1 MATPKN
7 ASAIASASAAKA
19 SAAAS
24 AAAAKTAATTAAA
37 NTRSAAI
44 APTVQNVIGNI
55 NTGIGALSALVS
67 AKKPT
72 ATQQATLDQAQ
83 AATQAAIAAQVP
95 VVTQATTGYNTA
107 LDVINTNYSTAMAS
121 ANAIAIPEPDY
132 GTDIT
137 ADMNALQ
144 QLQSLYSGMG
154 LGPDIATALTNLI
167 KEGYTA
173 DTLKLMAQDPNA
185 ISSSDPYVKQFATA
199 YNTRFVANADRIKN
213 GFAPLAPADYIARE
227 SAYRSAMA
235 SAGLP
240 PEFYN
245 TNAALSGWIANN
257 VDTATVQAKINIAS
271 DVVNN
276 YDQTA
281 KDQALALYGLD
292 TGHLIAHI
300 LDPVAAL
307 PIIQKQANI
316 VQLGAD
322 AARAG
327 VAQNLDTLTQLNTI
341 GTTQSA
347 ATQAFGNIAAE
358 LPSMQA
364 IASRYSGYGPAG
376 TIEQSLLNQQLG
388 TTSPDETQAQAEA
401 RLSRLK
407 TQESSTFGGSSGA
420 SAQGQSLGVANQQGV
435 Q

>member
-7 ASAIASASAAKA
+7 AAAIASATAAKSAATA
-19 SAAAS
+19 SAT
-24 AAAAKTAATTAAA
+24 AAKTAATTAATA
-37 NTRSAAI
+37 TRTAAI

-55 NTGIGALSALVS
+55 NTGIGALSNLVNAKVPTTAQQS
-67 AKKPT
+67 AV
-72 ATQQATLDQAQ
+72 AQAE
-83 AATQAAIAAQVP
+83 AATQAAIAAQAP
-95 VVTQATTGYNTA
+95 VVTQATTSYNTA
-107 LDVINTNYSTAMAS
+107 LGNANTAYEAAIAG
-121 ANAIAIPEPDY
+121 ANAITIPEADY

-137 ADMNALQ
+137 SDMNALQ

-167 KEGYTA
+167 KEGYTP

-199 YNTRFVANADRIKN
+199 YNTRFSANADRIKN
-213 GFAPLAPADYIARE
+213 GFSPLSPSEYIGKE
-227 SAYRSAMA
+227 NLYRSAMA

-245 TNAALSGWIANN
+245 TNSALSGWLANN
-257 VDTATVQAKINIAS
+257 VSDATVQAKINIAS
-271 DVVNN
+271 EVVNN

-292 TGHLIAHI
+292 TGHLIAHV

-316 VQLGAD
+316 VQLGAE

-327 VAQNLDTLTQLNTI
+327 VAQNINTLTQLNTI
-341 GTTQSA
+341 GTTPSGAQ
-347 ATQAFGNIAAE
+347 QAFGNIAAE
-358 LPSMQA
+358 LPGMQS

-388 TTSPDETQAQAEA
+388 TTSPGETQAQAEA
-401 RLSRLK
+401 RIKRLQ
-407 TQESSTFGGSSGA
+407 TQEASTFGGSSGA
-420 SAQGQSLGVANQQGV
+420 SQQGQSLGVANQQGV

>member
-1 MATPKN
+1 MLTQEQY
-7 ASAIASASAAKA
+7 
-19 SAAAS
+19 AAAS
-24 AAAAKTAATTAAA
+24 SGGKVNTNAQAAAMQQNEINALVANGVSLADAT
-37 NTRSAAI
+37 S
-44 APTVQNVIGNI
+44 Q
-55 NTGIGALSALVS
+55 VS
-67 AKKPT
+67 AKYGKLGVPLT
-72 ATQQATLDQAQ
+72 DSSGTGTLPGGSS
-83 AATQAAIAAQVP
+83 TSP
-95 VVTQATTGYNTA
+95 VTTPTTG
-107 LDVINTNYSTAMAS
+107 
-121 ANAIAIPEPDY
+121 
-132 GTDIT
+132 DIT
-137 ADMNALQ
+137 SDMNALQ

-154 LGPDIATALTNLI
+154 LGPDIATALTNLV
-167 KEGYTA
+167 KEGYTS
-173 DTLKLMAQDPNA
+173 DTLKLVAQDPNA
-185 ISSSDPYVKQFATA
+185 ISSSDPYIKQFASA
-199 YNTRFVANADRIKN
+199 YNTRFSANADRIKN
-213 GFAPLAPADYIARE
+213 GFSPLSPADYIAKE
-227 SAYRSAMA
+227 NAYRSAMA

-257 VDTATVQAKINIAS
+257 VDSSTVQAKINIAS

-292 TGHLIAHI
+292 TGHLIAHV
-300 LDPVAAL
+300 LDPQAAL

-316 VQLGAD
+316 VQLGAE

-347 ATQAFGNIAAE
+347 AQQGFGNVASQ

-388 TTSPDETQAQAEA
+388 TTSPGETQAQAEA
-401 RLSRLK
+401 RIKRLQ
-407 TQESSTFGGSSGA
+407 TQEASAFGGSSGA

>member
-1 MATPKN
+1 MARTD
-7 ASAIASASAAKA
+7 AQIDAQAAQAAKA
-19 SAAAS
+19 AAAPVDPYAAS
-24 AAAAKTAATTAAA
+24 AAALGLDT
-37 NTRSAAI
+37 S
-44 APTVQNVIGNI
+44 
-55 NTGIGALSALVS
+55 ALSSKAGVRDVVVGGQWGVGTVNIDMP
-67 AKKPT
+67 PT
-72 ATQQATLDQAQ
+72 TVTDPLTGVTTTTTYINNGFGGVTPKVTTSGGTL
-83 AATQAAIAAQVP
+83 P
-95 VVTQATTGYNTA
+95 TTGLN
-107 LDVINTNYSTAMAS
+107 
-121 ANAIAIPEPDY
+121 
-132 GTDIT
+132 

-154 LGPDIATALTNLI
+154 LGPEIATAITNLI
-167 KEGYTA
+167 KEGYTS

-185 ISSSDPYVKQFATA
+185 VNSPDPYVKQFVSA
-199 YNTRFVANADRIKN
+199 YNTRFSANAERIKN
-213 GFAPLAPADYIARE
+213 GFSPLDPGTYINRE
-227 SAYRSAMA
+227 NSYRAAMA

-257 VDTATVQAKINIAS
+257 VSDATVTAKINIAS
-271 DVVNN
+271 DIVNN

-292 TGHLIAHI
+292 TGHLIAHV

-316 VQLGAD
+316 VQLGAE

-347 ATQAFGNIAAE
+347 AMQGFGNVASQ

-388 TTSPDETQAQAEA
+388 TTSPGETQAQAEA
-401 RLSRLK
+401 RVKRLQ
-407 TQESSTFGGSSGA
+407 TQEASTFGGSSGA
-420 SAQGQSLGVANQQGV
+420 SQQGQSLGVANQQGV

>member
-1 MATPKN
+1 MATDREAERIINQGATNTSSSSESSGSSNTVTPTRPIVN
-7 ASAIASASAAKA
+7 PGNRTDASYVTEGRSGTSDTGQNYINGRQVSNQEFLNYATG
-19 SAAAS
+19 
-24 AAAAKTAATTAAA
+24 KTDVNGNPTGNETATTA
-37 NTRSAAI
+37 T
-44 APTVQNVIGNI
+44 
-55 NTGIGALSALVS
+55 
-67 AKKPT
+67 
-72 ATQQATLDQAQ
+72 
-83 AATQAAIAAQVP
+83 
-95 VVTQATTGYNTA
+95 TTGGISS
-107 LDVINTNYSTAMAS
+107 DQ
-121 ANAIAIPEPDY
+121 
-132 GTDIT
+132 
-137 ADMNALQ
+137 NALQ

-154 LGPDIATALTNLI
+154 LGPEIANALTNLI
-167 KEGYTA
+167 KEGYTS

-185 ISSSDPYVKQFATA
+185 INSSDPYVKQFVGA

-347 ATQAFGNIAAE
+347 ATQAFGNIAVE

-407 TQESSTFGGSSGA
+407 TQESSTFGGSSGV

>member
-24 AAAAKTAATTAAA
+24 AAAAKTTATTAAA
-37 NTRSAAI
+37 ATRSAAI

-72 ATQQATLDQAQ
+72 TTQQATLDQAQ
-83 AATQAAIAAQVP
+83 AATQAAIVAQVP

-107 LDVINTNYSTAMAS
+107 LDVINTNYSNAMAS
-121 ANAIAIPEPDY
+121 ASAIAIPEPDY

-137 ADMNALQ
+137 SDMNALQ

-185 ISSSDPYVKQFATA
+185 VNSPDPYVKQFVTA

-213 GFAPLAPADYIARE
+213 GFAPLSPADYIARE
-227 SAYRSAMA
+227 GAYRSSMA

-240 PEFYN
+240 FEFYN

-257 VDTATVQAKINIAS
+257 VDNATVQAKINIAS

-327 VAQNLDTLTQLNTI
+327 VAQNLDTLTQLNAI

-347 ATQAFGNIAAE
+347 AMQAFGNVAAE

-388 TTSPDETQAQAEA
+388 TTSPGETQAQAEA

-420 SAQGQSLGVANQQGV
+420 NAQGQSLGIANQQGV

>member
-7 ASAIASASAAKA
+7 ANAI
-19 SAAAS
+19 AAAS
-24 AAAAKTAATTAAA
+24 QAKAAATAAA
-37 NTRSAAI
+37 NAAKEQSAARATATRSSTI
-44 APTVQNVIGNI
+44 APTVSNVIGNI
-55 NTGIGALSALVS
+55 NTGISALSNLVNT
-67 AKKPT
+67 KTPT
-72 ATQQATLDQAQ
+72 AAQQAALEKAN
-83 AATQAAIAAQVP
+83 AATQAAIAAQAP
-95 VVTQATTGYNTA
+95 VVTQATTEYNT
-107 LDVINTNYSTAMAS
+107 SMGS
-121 ANAIAIPEPDY
+121 ANAAYESAIAAANAISIPQPDY

-137 ADMNALQ
+137 SDMNALQ

-154 LGPDIATALTNLI
+154 LGPEIATALTNLV
-167 KEGYTA
+167 KEGYTS

-185 ISSSDPYVKQFATA
+185 VNSSDPYVKQFVGA
-199 YNTRFVANADRIKN
+199 YNTRFSANAERIKN
-213 GFAPLAPADYIARE
+213 GFAPLAPADYIAKE
-227 SAYRSAMA
+227 GAYRSAMA

-245 TNAALSGWIANN
+245 TNTALSGWLANN
-257 VDTATVQAKINIAS
+257 VDSSTVQAKINIAS
-271 DVVNN
+271 DIVNN

-292 TGHLIAHI
+292 TGHLIAHV

-316 VQLGAD
+316 VQLGAE

-327 VAQNLDTLTQLNTI
+327 VAQNLNTLTQLNTI

-347 ATQAFGNIAAE
+347 AMQGFGNVASQ

-388 TTSPDETQAQAEA
+388 TTSPGETQAQAEA
-401 RLSRLK
+401 KIKRLQ
-407 TQESSTFGGSSGA
+407 TQEASTFGGSSGA

>member
-7 ASAIASASAAKA
+7 ASAIASATAAKSAAIA
-19 SAAAS
+19 SAT
-24 AAAAKTAATTAAA
+24 AAKTTATTAAA
-37 NTRSAAI
+37 ATRSAAI

-72 ATQQATLDQAQ
+72 TAQQVALDQAQ
-83 AATQAAIAAQVP
+83 AATQAAIAAQAP

-107 LDVINTNYSTAMAS
+107 LDVINTNYSNAMAA
-121 ANAIAIPEPDY
+121 ANAMTIPEADY

-137 ADMNALQ
+137 SDMNALQ

-154 LGPDIATALTNLI
+154 LGPEIATALTNLI

-185 ISSSDPYVKQFATA
+185 INSSDPYVKQFVGA

-213 GFAPLAPADYIARE
+213 GFAPLSPADYIARE
-227 SAYRSAMA
+227 GAYRSSMA

-245 TNAALSGWIANN
+245 TNTALSGWIANN

-271 DVVNN
+271 DIVNN

-292 TGHLIAHI
+292 TGHLIAHV
-300 LDPVAAL
+300 LDPQAAL

-358 LPSMQA
+358 LPAMQS

-388 TTSPDETQAQAEA
+388 TTSPGETQAQAEA
-401 RLSRLK
+401 RIKRLQ
-407 TQESSTFGGSSGA
+407 TQEASTFGGSSGA
-420 SAQGQSLGVANQQGV
+420 SQQGQSLGVANQQGV

>member
-1 MATPKN
+1 MASDVQVERMIN
-7 ASAIASASAAKA
+7 LGVSAAQA
-19 SAAAS
+19 PSAAVAAS
-24 AAAAKTAATTAAA
+24 SATSGEAFNAIVQQYGGNVTTYPADG
-37 NTRSAAI
+37 TPVGSAQTIDNGDGTFTIIQMVADGKGG
-44 APTVQNVIGNI
+44 VRQ
-55 NTGIGALSALVS
+55 S
-67 AKKPT
+67 
-72 ATQQATLDQAQ
+72 
-83 AATQAAIAAQVP
+83 
-95 VVTQATTGYNTA
+95 VTQSGSKTTTGLT
-107 LDVINTNYSTAMAS
+107 S
-121 ANAIAIPEPDY
+121 
-132 GTDIT
+132 
-137 ADMNALQ
+137 DMNALQ

-154 LGPDIATALTNLI
+154 LGPEIATALTNLV
-167 KEGYTA
+167 KEGYTP

-185 ISSSDPYVKQFATA
+185 VNSPDPYVKQFVSA
-199 YNTRFVANADRIKN
+199 YNTRFSANADRIKN
-213 GFAPLAPADYIARE
+213 GYSPLAPADYIAKE
-227 SAYRSAMA
+227 NAYRSAMA

-257 VDTATVQAKINIAS
+257 VDSSTVQAKINIAS

-292 TGHLIAHI
+292 TGHLIAHV
-300 LDPVAAL
+300 LDPQAAL

-316 VQLGAD
+316 VQLGAE

-347 ATQAFGNIAAE
+347 AQQGFGNVASQ
-358 LPSMQA
+358 LPGMQA

-388 TTSPDETQAQAEA
+388 TTSPGETQAQAEA
-401 RLSRLK
+401 RLKRLQ
-407 TQESSTFGGSSGA
+407 TQEASTFGGSSGA
-420 SAQGQSLGVANQQGV
+420 STQGQSLGVANQQGV

>member
-1 MATPKN
+1 MATTVTN
-7 ASAIASASAAKA
+7 ASAIAAANAANKA
-19 SAAAS
+19 SAAQ
-24 AAAAKTAATTAAA
+24 AAAAATAAQNAMAKQTAAKQAALTALQSSVKAKTTGVGAINSAATTTAAQTAIDLSNQAITAQQAA
-37 NTRSAAI
+37 NT
-44 APTVQNVIGNI
+44 
-55 NTGIGALSALVS
+55 
-67 AKKPT
+67 
-72 ATQQATLDQAQ
+72 
-83 AATQAAIAAQVP
+83 
-95 VVTQATTGYNTA
+95 
-107 LDVINTNYSTAMAS
+107 AS
-121 ANAIAIPEPDY
+121 AYTPVNVPAPILS
-132 GTDIT
+132 TDT
-137 ADMNALQ
+137 TDLTSDMNALA

-167 KEGYTA
+167 KEGYTP
-173 DTLKLMAQDPNA
+173 DTLKLIAQDPNA
-185 ISSSDPYVKQFATA
+185 VSSSDPYIKQFATA

-376 TIEQSLLNQQLG
+376 TIEQSL
-388 TTSPDETQAQAEA
+388 
-401 RLSRLK
+401 
-407 TQESSTFGGSSGA
+407 EST
-420 SAQGQSLGVANQQGV
+420 
-435 Q
+435 